1 MSIRIERFT
10 GNIKM
15 QLTPD
20 DRQKYIE
27 DFAASIEQGRHL
39 LQGKGQIAGP
49 ILMRA
54 EGVNANLLLLDDRVR
69 IQRREEKTFLNQGF
83 GRDKEILLSQITAV
97 RLRKATKLGNGF
109 IQLALAGAPEV
120 SDAEVARDQNTI
132 LFRNTRQVEFER
144 IKTAIEMRKSVT
156 RAVMPQ
162 SLPQY
167 QPSPQYQP
175 PPPPR
180 APSYIEELEQLA
192 SLRDKGVITEE
203 EFAAKKRQ
211 ILGI

>member
-1 MSIRIERFT
+1 
-10 GNIKM
+10 M

-20 DRQKYIE
+20 DRQKYVE

-39 LQGKGQIAGP
+39 LQGKGQLMGP

-54 EGVNANLLLLDDRVR
+54 EGVNANLLLLEDRVR

-83 GRDKEILLSQITAV
+83 GRDKEIVLSQISSI

-109 IQLALAGAPEV
+109 IQIVLSGAPEV
-120 SDAEVARDQNTI
+120 DDAEVARDQNTV

-156 RAVMPQ
+156 HA
-162 SLPQY
+162 SI
-167 QPSPQYQP
+167 S
-175 PPPPR
+175 
-180 APSYIEELEQLA
+180 APA
-192 SLRDKGVITEE
+192 SVSDPAPVPTTAPAARRVIHRGAG
-203 EFAAKKRQ
+203 AARRTP
-211 ILGI
+211 G